1 MENKELKILAIDDNR
16 DNLITIHALVMEAFP
31 DAIVHTALSG
41 VEGIELAAK
50 TDPDVI
56 LLDVV
61 MPGMD
66 GFEVCGKLK
75 EDPVLCDIPIVFV
88 TALKGDKESRIRG
101 LEVGA
106 EAFLAKPIDESE
118 LVAQVR
124 AMVKI
129 KIANVSRRDE
139 NFRLAALV
147 AERTRELKQTHIAT
161 LNLLEDLRKENEARR
176 KTEDELRE
184 SEARLRRAELASKS
198 GNWELLLDEQ
208 IIVASVG
215 ASTVYGIGN
224 AVMSYDD
231 VKKVPLPEYRPLL
244 DRSMQ
249 ALIEK
254 DEPYNI
260 EFKICKVDTGEIVDV
275 HSIASYDKDKRR
287 VFGVIRDITQKKQT
301 EEALRESEA
310 LYRAILDST
319 PDNITIT
326 DVNGNAIM
334 VSKSTLKTY
343 GFEKEEDALGCNV
356 LSYIVNE
363 DQERLSNDFG
373 LMMQGIQTGPN
384 EYKSV
389 KNDGSVFDIEVKG
402 GIIRNL
408 DGDIEK
414 LAFVARDV
422 TERKKADNKIK
433 QSEIEFRTVWEN
445 SANGLRL
452 TDERGNIIRVNDA
465 FCKIFEK
472 TKEEIE
478 GKTIAEIYLPEKRA
492 ENLAKHIDRFKRREV
507 ERHLEKELELWN
519 GKKKWVQ
526 VDNSFLEIEGQQ
538 TLLLG
543 IFTDITERANAEGK
557 VRHLTRLYALLG
569 QINQA
574 IVRTS
579 HTEKL
584 LQKIC
589 DVAIEFGQF
598 RMAWI
603 GRYNAKEQSIRFLHS
618 SGYEDGYLDAIS
630 GVLSD
635 VGNSNGPTSL
645 AIRQRSL
652 VCCKNVGTD
661 PLMYKWRDEA
671 LKRGYL
677 SLAVI
682 PIYRQNKIYGTLNL
696 YASEID
702 FFDEDEQK
710 LLLEIGE
717 DISYALQ
724 AIDAESERKKIEEAL
739 EVSEIKYRELMEN
752 SPEAITIYVDG
763 KVAYINKE
771 SLRLMRAKSKDELL
785 GKTIVDFIHP
795 DNRDLILQRMKL
807 VAMAPVNVPLPTV
820 EEKYIRMDGTEV
832 FVEIKVMPILFDG
845 KPAVQFSGRD
855 ITDRKR
861 MEVALEQSRMELKT
875 IYDNAPVMM
884 CVVDEERRI
893 IFANTAFTTF
903 TRTPE
908 EKLRNGKACGIFG
921 CINAIDDPR
930 GCGFGK
936 TCTNCKL
943 RKAME
948 NTMKTGLEHRNVEY
962 NTILLIGEE
971 QRQVSLL
978 GSTALIHTGGEKRL
992 LLCLHD
998 MTTRKEAEEA
1008 LRQNNERLEL
1018 AMGVANMAWWEMD
1031 VSTGNVWFEKRKAE
1045 MLGFSPDKFTHFED
1059 FMALVHVDDKEK
1071 AMDAMRNH
1079 YRNKAEKYEVEY
1091 RIRNSAGDYK
1101 CFYDIGSISKRDD
1114 SGKPLVI
1121 SGLVLD
1127 ITERK
1132 VAEEAL
1138 QKSEMFLRT
1147 FIDNTPF
1154 QIWARDVN
1162 NVGILENKM
1171 LIEMFGSILGRTP
1184 DDEKDKDPRVI
1195 QLWKKNNKRVFKG
1208 EIVDE
1213 EIDYKKDDKVLYFQ
1227 QLIFPIYLN
1236 KEIIGIAGFNID
1248 ITERKLAQEAL
1259 RESQLQ
1265 LKNFAAHL
1273 QNVREE
1279 ERVLLAREIHDDL
1292 GQILVAIKID
1302 LGMLSHK
1309 VQKTVEQSG
1318 NEELMLKF
1326 EQLYGLVDNTIKTAR
1341 RIMTD
1346 LRPEVLDLLGLID
1359 AIKQHL
1365 AKFEERYNVRCVFEN
1380 EIADIELTS
1389 QQSVALFRILQESLN
1404 NIAKHARANTVKVFL
1419 GMVNDKL
1426 CFQISDDGVGFDTR
1440 VRARLDSY
1448 GLIGMKERA
1457 FLLDGE
1463 LTVKSKPGKGTVVSI
1478 EMPY

>member
-75 EDPVLCDIPIVFV
+75 EDPVLCDIPVVFV

-129 KIANVSRRDE
+129 KVANVSRRDE

-198 GNWELLLDEQ
+198 GNWELLLDEK

-215 ASTVYGIGN
+215 ATSVYGIDK

-287 VFGVIRDITQKKQT
+287 IFGVIRDITQKKQT

-538 TLLLG
+538 SLLLG

-603 GRYNAKEQSIRFLHS
+603 GRYNAEEQSIRFLHS

-739 EVSEIKYRELMEN
+739 E
-752 SPEAITIYVDG
+752 
-763 KVAYINKE
+763 
-771 SLRLMRAKSKDELL
+771 
-785 GKTIVDFIHP
+785 
-795 DNRDLILQRMKL
+795 
-807 VAMAPVNVPLPTV
+807 
-820 EEKYIRMDGTEV
+820 
-832 FVEIKVMPILFDG
+832 
-845 KPAVQFSGRD
+845 
-855 ITDRKR
+855 
-861 MEVALEQSRMELKT
+861 QSRLELKT
-875 IYDNAPVMM
+875 IYDSAPVMM
-884 CVVDEERRI
+884 CVVDDERRI
-893 IFANTAFTTF
+893 IFANTAFSTF

-908 EKLRNGKACGIFG
+908 EKLRNGKACGVFG
-921 CINAIDDPR
+921 CINAMDDPR

-936 TCTNCKL
+936 TCTSCKL

-948 NTMKTGLEHRNVEY
+948 DTMKTGVEHRNVEY
-962 NTILLIGEE
+962 NTTLLTGEE
-971 QRQVSLL
+971 HRQVSLL

-1079 YRNKAEKYEVEY
+1079 YRNKAEKYQVEY

-1309 VQKTVEQSG
+1309 VQKTVEQTG

-1463 LTVKSKPGKGTVVSI
+1463 LTVKSKPGKGTVVTI